1 MEELEPDSKVFKSV
15 TQSAVNNLQGA
26 RLEAPLLLENAK
38 DNGEG
43 WDFYMRP
50 FLHCW
55 VFVYT
60 FITASTIISDAHT
73 LSPAAG

>member
-43 WDFYMRP
+43 
-50 FLHCW
+50 
-55 VFVYT
+55 
-60 FITASTIISDAHT
+60 
-73 LSPAAG
+73 